1 VTARADLDCVVV
13 GYHDMDFRAVAARAR
28 AARQHSGA
36 WENLLTNS
44 VPVGDRRL
52 TYMDLLNR
60 TLEQVTGRDPR
71 LHVGTLPN
79 LGVCYLKSFLRRRG
93 FAVEAVNFFT
103 HEQARLLDLLS
114 ARPRVVAITT
124 TFYVEPQPITE
135 IVEFIRSHQP
145 EARIVVGGPHIFNAC
160 TDHDPSTQDFLF
172 DAMGADFYVFDSQ
185 GESTLAGLLSALGEG
200 AGARLDAVPNLI
212 YRSADG
218 RFRRT
223 ARVPESNDLDQNSID
238 WRHFDRTDYVPT
250 VQMRTARSCAF
261 ACAFCRYPV
270 VAGALTLASLPVIEA
285 ELRHLHDAGVENVV
299 FVDDTFNV
307 PLPRF
312 KQICRMM
319 IANRFRFRWFSYFR
333 CSNADDAT
341 YELMRES
348 GCQGVFLGIESGDQ
362 AILERMN
369 KFAAVARYEEGV
381 RKLNACGI
389 TTFASLIIGFPG
401 ETEDSVKRTIDFIE
415 RTEPTFYRAELYYHD
430 TKVPIHEQAGTWKL
444 AGAGYSWKHATM
456 DWRTAARM
464 VEEIYRTV
472 RGSTVLPLYM
482 FDFWSLPYL
491 VGKGIPLEQV
501 TRFAAA
507 AQKMLLA
514 GLDESAPDPAPFER
528 ELQSVFRPSCP

>member
-1 VTARADLDCVVV
+1 
-13 GYHDMDFRAVAARAR
+13 
-28 AARQHSGA
+28 
-36 WENLLTNS
+36 
-44 VPVGDRRL
+44 
-52 TYMDLLNR
+52 
-60 TLEQVTGRDPR
+60 
-71 LHVGTLPN
+71 
-79 LGVCYLKSFLRRRG
+79 
-93 FAVEAVNFFT
+93 
-103 HEQARLLDLLS
+103 
-114 ARPRVVAITT
+114 
-124 TFYVEPQPITE
+124 
-135 IVEFIRSHQP
+135 
-145 EARIVVGGPHIFNAC
+145 
-160 TDHDPSTQDFLF
+160 
-172 DAMGADFYVFDSQ
+172 
-185 GESTLAGLLSALGEG
+185 
-200 AGARLDAVPNLI
+200 
-212 YRSADG
+212 
-218 RFRRT
+218 
-223 ARVPESNDLDQNSID
+223 
-238 WRHFDRTDYVPT
+238 
-250 VQMRTARSCAF
+250 
-261 ACAFCRYPV
+261 
-270 VAGALTLASLPVIEA
+270 
-285 ELRHLHDAGVENVV
+285 
-299 FVDDTFNV
+299 
-307 PLPRF
+307 
-312 KQICRMM
+312 
-319 IANRFRFRWFSYFR
+319 
-333 CSNADDAT
+333 
-341 YELMRES
+341 
-348 GCQGVFLGIESGDQ
+348 
-362 AILERMN
+362 MN